1 MGIRIKVE
9 VTTPDGCR
17 ASWTFSDSEDNTSEE
32 ALAEALGHALP
43 ALGYC
48 LVPSNEDDTALAFLA
63 GAQIAGR
70 VVVAG
75 EVAP

>member
-17 ASWTFSDSEDNTSEE
+17 ASWTFSDHEENTTEE
-32 ALAEALGHALP
+32 ALAEALGHAMP

-63 GAQIAGR
+63 GAQIAAR
-70 VVVAG
+70 VTMPD
-75 EVAP
+75 EVAL

>member
-1 MGIRIKVE
+1 MGIKVRIE
-9 VTTPDGCR
+9 VTTPDGCK
-17 ASWTFSDSEDNTSEE
+17 ASWNFADSEDSTTEE

-63 GAQIAGR
+63 GAQIAAR
-70 VVVAG
+70 VTMPD
-75 EVAP
+75 EVAL

>member
-9 VTTPDGCR
+9 VTTPDGCT
-17 ASWTFSDSEDNTSEE
+17 AGWTFSDNEDNTSEE

-63 GAQIAGR
+63 GAQIAAR
-70 VVVAG
+70 VTMPD